1 MMHVDTCCIGG
12 EQMPYFRTQ
21 VFSMV
26 MKRNEELLTG
36 LAGAGEGSRAVFL
49 TGSGTAGMEMAV
61 VNSFCNTDK
70 VLVVNGGSFGKR

>member
-12 EQMPYFRTQ
+12 EQVPYFRTQ

-49 TGSGTAGMEMAV
+49 TG
-61 VNSFCNTDK
+61 
-70 VLVVNGGSFGKR
+70 